1 MQKQILANPEN
12 CMECGME
19 SSLRFK
25 RDFLLSAL
33 YVFDYLKDIKN
44 YEEAQRILDK
54 MSGCSMYLCEGTD
67 ETKIDC
73 GCGKVIY

>member
-1 MQKQILANPEN
+1 MQKQILNNPES

-33 YVFDYLKDIKN
+33 YVFDYLKDTKN
-44 YEEAQRILDK
+44 YEEAQRILDN
-54 MSGCSMYLCEGTD
+54 MSGCGAGLCGDINEN
-67 ETKIDC
+67 KIDC
-73 GCGKVIY
+73 GCGKVVY